1 MKKFLLVIPVLLFFF
16 GCKIDDGKED
26 LKQALREF
34 EPTTQIFE
42 INKDS
47 LVEIRGAKG
56 TILKIDPSV
65 LQHLDGSS
73 VDSEIE
79 VRLMELTTTEDLL
92 RANAQ
97 TVSNN
102 KWLISGGAYRIQIYA
117 DNKELKIADGKS
129 IEVNFPKITS
139 EEMQLF
145 DGNRDVKGNMNWELS
160 NQVLKG
166 KKYPVLIRKDSSF
179 MRYNRPFAIDMPVDS
194 VIYNSLKEMFTI
206 DEIVE
211 LYPELDSISV
221 KNDTILGIRFKRIMP
236 ESIPGDS
243 IKDIE
248 ILYDV
253 ETGRFLNAGSTF
265 DLMNNVYAAITI
277 NKLGWSNVDWF
288 YPEVTERVRFE
299 IIVDIDMDYAQLY
312 AADVDNNT
320 LVNLFEDEK
329 GVTSFNAPKMK
340 RFTIIAFGIKD
351 EQTYG
356 YKKSVL
362 IEKDTKHQ
370 IKFRKADKQKMEDYF
385 RLD

>member
-47 LVEIRGAKG
+47 IVEIRGAKG

-73 VDSEIE
+73 VTSEIE

-97 TVSNN
+97 TVSNG
-102 KWLISGGAYRIQIYA
+102 KWLMSGGAYQIQIYA
-117 DNKELKIADGKS
+117 DNKELKIADEKS

-139 EEMQLF
+139 KKMQLF

-160 NQVLKG
+160 NQVLIG

-179 MRYNRPFAIDMPVDS
+179 MRYNRPFAIDMSVDS

-211 LYPELDSISV
+211 RYPELDSIIV
-221 KNDTILGIRFKRIMP
+221 KNDTILGIRFKRIIP
-236 ESIPGDS
+236 EIVPGDS
-243 IKDIE
+243 INDVE

-253 ETGRFLNAGSTF
+253 ETGKFLNAGSTY
-265 DLMNNVYAAITI
+265 DLMNDVYAAITI
-277 NKLGWSNVDWF
+277 NKLGWKNVDWF
-288 YPEVTERVRFE
+288 YPEIIERVRFE
-299 IIVDIDMDYAQLY
+299 IVADVDMDYAQIY
-312 AADVDNNT
+312 AADTENNA

-329 GVTSFNAPKMK
+329 GLVSFNAPQGI
-340 RFTIIAFGIKD
+340 RLTIIAFGIKD

-362 IEKDTKHQ
+362 MEKDTKHQ
-370 IKFRKADKQKMEDYF
+370 IKYRKVDGKKMEDYF
-385 RLD
+385 KLD